1 MFLRFNTHFWK
12 TVRRV
17 RSVIASLLLAIAIGA
32 LLIAFIEQLPLGEAL
47 YFSFITGLTIGYGG
61 IVAATA
67 IMRIIS
73 VLPGVTGILFTG
85 LIVTVA
91 VHALLLAV
99 QDVHGDD

>member
-1 MFLRFNTHFWK
+1 
-12 TVRRV
+12 
-17 RSVIASLLLAIAIGA
+17 
-32 LLIAFIEQLPLGEAL
+32 
-47 YFSFITGLTIGYGG
+47 LTIGYGG